1 MESNSVCF
9 RKSDNKIGWPR
20 SGSLISLS
28 RVWLQTELDDTKSYY
43 QLIIQITISEKRGIV
58 KLWKKGKIA
67 LEDWKRRR
75 KLLVIET
82 KVVIGW
88 IKLQLWI
95 WLTYWTVRQQ
105 IVRSQLGKWISEKQE
120 FFKPM
125 ISSTML
131 KNSNLFLDINFQC
144 LCLLGLTAKLNC
156 NIFAISPLIRVLRE
170 GGGGGVVVFPSR
182 VPNSLLSGACV
193 ACLLSLREQDTL
205 TSLVVLPS
213 TDDK

>member
-1 MESNSVCF
+1 MAVGLSGVQFGMFS
-9 RKSDNKIGWPR
+9 KSDNKIGWPR

-43 QLIIQITISEKRGIV
+43 QLIIQITISEKRGIA
-58 KLWKKGKIA
+58 KLWKKGKLA

-75 KLLVIET
+75 KLLVNET

-156 NIFAISPLIRVLRE
+156 NIFAISPLIRVLRNATQGEGE
-170 GGGGGVVVFPSR
+170 GGVLLFSLHVCQTVCCLARVSHVYSR
-182 VPNSLLSGACV
+182 FAN
-193 ACLLSLREQDTL
+193 
-205 TSLVVLPS
+205 
-213 TDDK
+213 KIH